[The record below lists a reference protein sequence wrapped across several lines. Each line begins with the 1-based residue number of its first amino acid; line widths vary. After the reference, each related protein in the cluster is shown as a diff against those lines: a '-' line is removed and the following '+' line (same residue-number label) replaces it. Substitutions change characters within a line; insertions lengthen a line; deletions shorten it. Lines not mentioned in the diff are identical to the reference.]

1 MTAKRKPDRNFGDF
15 ELQQRVGRDGVFHLF
30 RARQVSLD
38 RLVLLKVLP
47 DKRATLE
54 RIAQLRREA
63 ETGNRL
69 DHRNIVRV
77 YEAGEVGGAAYLALA
92 PIDGTQLAER
102 LKNSALPP
110 KLAID
115 LTRQLAEALI
125 YAHEHGFIHAAMR
138 PEVVWI
144 TRDGQVRLTGFGCP
158 IHFEELDA
166 DSSSGSAGYLAPEQA
181 GGRGAVGK
189 ATDMYGLGAVLF
201 AMITGGPPHQGAT
214 VAETCRMIRSQASIR
229 PSRLHP
235 GLSPTLDAICAR
247 CMRHEPHR
255 RFGADR
261 QWTRLMAELRRVRS
275 GRFDDSD
282 EWDRIIARLLKHGRL
297 LRTAILLI
305 LLGIIP
311 AAWDRHRRASS
322 WDRVIQQDADVDSYR
337 RALQHFENRAAHR
350 PYDPEIAAGY
360 LLARVR
366 TGQPM
371 SFESSITDW
380 QKSATRWERVAWLAR
395 ILCLIRQNRR
405 DHAIAELQ
413 VGRSA
418 GYNPTSEIERLLLVE
433 CERSLSK
440 S

>member
-1 MTAKRKPDRNFGDF
+1 
-15 ELQQRVGRDGVFHLF
+15 
-30 RARQVSLD
+30 
-38 RLVLLKVLP
+38 
-47 DKRATLE
+47 
-54 RIAQLRREA
+54 
-63 ETGNRL
+63 
-69 DHRNIVRV
+69 
-77 YEAGEVGGAAYLALA
+77 
-92 PIDGTQLAER
+92 
-102 LKNSALPP
+102 
-110 KLAID
+110 
-115 LTRQLAEALI
+115 
-125 YAHEHGFIHAAMR
+125 
-138 PEVVWI
+138 
-144 TRDGQVRLTGFGCP
+144 
-158 IHFEELDA
+158 
-166 DSSSGSAGYLAPEQA
+166 
-181 GGRGAVGK
+181 
-189 ATDMYGLGAVLF
+189 
-201 AMITGGPPHQGAT
+201 
-214 VAETCRMIRSQASIR
+214 
-229 PSRLHP
+229 
-235 GLSPTLDAICAR
+235 
-247 CMRHEPHR
+247 
-255 RFGADR
+255 
-261 QWTRLMAELRRVRS
+261 MAELRRVRS